1 MTGRC
6 CRFLQPLFVWLAL
19 TLTVVAA
26 ADFVEDLVLEAAEAA
41 EVAGD
46 ALPEVE
52 NPVENALIPSHGGE
66 LTSAEMPAAGSLSPS
81 PVEPHPV
88 WTLPDLLPAH
98 APDRAPPPRLRS
110 SSGLTILPLRL

>member
-1 MTGRC
+1 MTGR
-6 CRFLQPLFVWLAL
+6 RLRYLQPLFIWLAL
-19 TLTVVAA
+19 ALTVVAA
-26 ADFVEDLVLEAAEAA
+26 ADVVEDVVVEAAEAA

-52 NPVENALIPSHGGE
+52 NPVENVLVPSHGTG
-66 LTSAEMPAAGSLSPS
+66 LSSAGALSAGVLSPS
-81 PVEPHPV
+81 VTEPHPV
-88 WTLPDLLPAH
+88 SVVPDLLPAH